1 MQNIAGLEPGL
12 AGGYRIPHVSP
23 TSQITL
29 KEDSIAGYSN
39 TLNHLTAL

>member
-29 KEDSIAGYSN
+29 KEDTSGAFKNI
-39 TLNHLTAL
+39 TAL